1 MLHGINPN
9 QGNTVKN
16 KTWSRTKVQG
26 LLRHRGGEYYARLY
40 VSGKEKWVHLKTQH
54 LEVAK
59 ARIEEEKKA
68 IAAARKVGWAVK
80 KGAVPVNEAVKAY
93 KEHLRL
99 RVGLKESTRHYYGW
113 VLKAILKSWPELL
126 DMEIPSVTENDCKEW
141 ARRFSKEY
149 SPLYYNTAVLI
160 LNELFKMAIKTGA
173 IYRNPAEGIEL
184 RKKPQ
189 RKLELPTREQF
200 RQVVDFVAT
209 GKHRTAKF
217 AANLIEFLA
226 YTGCRISEAQRV
238 TWSDCDLE
246 RGTLTIKGD
255 AETATKNW
263 KIRHIPLIPDA
274 KKLLERL
281 HKDRLEL
288 KPENPIM
295 LVGDVR
301 GAFKR
306 AADEMGITLTHHSLR
321 HLFATTC
328 IEAGVDIP
336 TVSRWLGHSDGG
348 VLALKTYGHLRDE
361 HSKRSAQLVSF
372 AVFPQPAEAIS

>member
-1 MLHGINPN
+1 
-9 QGNTVKN
+9 VKN
-16 KTWSRTKVQG
+16 TTWSRTKVQG

-40 VSGKEKWVHLKTQH
+40 VSGKEKWVPLKTHH

-59 ARIEEEKKA
+59 AKIEEEKMA

-80 KGAVPVNEAVKAY
+80 KGSVTVNEAVKAY
-93 KEHLRL
+93 EEHLRL
-99 RVGLKESTRHYYGW
+99 RVGLKESTRSYYGW

-126 DMEIPSVTENDCKEW
+126 GMEIASVTENDCKEW
-141 ARRFSKEY
+141 ARRFSQDY

-160 LNELFKMAIKTGA
+160 LNELFKTAIKTGA

-200 RQVVDFVAT
+200 RQVVDFVAA
-209 GKHRTAKF
+209 GGHRTAKL
-217 AANLIEFLA
+217 AADLIEFLA

-238 TWSDCDLE
+238 TWGDCDLVK
-246 RGTLTIKGD
+246 GVLTIKGD

-274 KKLLERL
+274 KKLLEQLRAARPGFAPDDTIL
-281 HKDRLEL
+281 
-288 KPENPIM
+288 

-301 GAFKR
+301 GSFEK
-306 AADEMGITLTHHSLR
+306 AADKLGVKLTHHSLR

-361 HSKRSAQLVSF
+361 HSKRAAKLVSF
-372 AVFPQPAEAIS
+372 AAFPQPADAS